1 MTEKNS
7 FIPLPVSK
15 RLSIEDLQRKALV
28 LKRNYQHRR
37 SCRHFADTPIP
48 KSVIESIIEIAASAP
63 SGANKQPWH
72 FVAVSKSSLKQ
83 KIREAAEQEEKLFY
97 QERAPKEW
105 LEDLAPLGTNWE
117 KEFLSTA
124 PWLIIVF
131 KEIYGKD
138 ESGEK
143 NKHYYVNESV
153 GIAAGFL
160 ISAIHELGLVT
171 LTHTPSPMNFLSKI
185 LERPENEKP
194 FLLLPVGYPAEDATV
209 PNIQKKGLS
218 ENCTFL
224 TD

>member
-1 MTEKNS
+1 MALKER
-7 FIPLPVSK
+7 FIPLQTFPINSED
-15 RLSIEDLQRKALV
+15 IEKEAQS
-28 LKRNYQHRR
+28 LKKNYQRRR
-37 SCRHFADTPIP
+37 SCRHFADQPVP
-48 KSVIESIIEIAASAP
+48 QSVIETLIEIAASAP

-72 FVAVSKSSLKQ
+72 FVAVSCKNTKAQ
-83 KIREAAEQEEKLFY
+83 IREAAEAEEKLFY
-97 QERAPKEW
+97 SERAPKEW
-105 LEDLAPLGTNWE
+105 LEDLAPLGTDWE
-117 KEFLSTA
+117 KEFLTTA

-153 GIAAGFL
+153 GIASGFL
-160 ISAIHELGLVT
+160 ISAIHQLGLVT

-194 FLLLPVGYPAEDATV
+194 FLLLPVGYPAKDAMV
-209 PNIQKKGLS
+209 PNISKKSLA